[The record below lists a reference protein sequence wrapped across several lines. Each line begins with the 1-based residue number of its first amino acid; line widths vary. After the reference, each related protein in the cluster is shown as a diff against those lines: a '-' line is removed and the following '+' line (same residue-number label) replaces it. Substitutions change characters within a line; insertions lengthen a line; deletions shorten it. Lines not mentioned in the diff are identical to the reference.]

1 MPEFRSNERLA
12 NLCPSAVNRF
22 GHQLKTSLI
31 QNWYYHYI
39 DYDGLKDAL
48 KTDYVT
54 QPTKDNPK
62 PKRKPWTEED
72 EQAFVKQLEAEL
84 DKVFTFQKVKS
95 QEIVK
100 RIKASEAEVNNV
112 VAQADEHQ
120 QAPNEPRSGQ
130 DDVTLEEDFMLL
142 EEDLSD
148 IIADVHDLARFTQL
162 NYTGFQKIIK
172 KHDKSTSWH
181 LKPVFAA
188 RLRAKPFFKDNY
200 DAFIVKL
207 SRLYDLVRTRG
218 NPTKGDSAAGGGQ
231 QNFVRQTTKY
241 WVHPDNITELKL
253 IILKVRISS
262 KEYFINSML
271 TSYPSTYLYLSS
283 IQAKNSR
290 KRILPFHLSTTITRT
305 RGNCTKDV

>member
-1 MPEFRSNERLA
+1 M
-12 NLCPSAVNRF
+12 
-22 GHQLKTSLI
+22 
-31 QNWYYHYI
+31 
-39 DYDGLKDAL
+39 
-48 KTDYVT
+48 
-54 QPTKDNPK
+54 
-62 PKRKPWTEED
+62 
-72 EQAFVKQLEAEL
+72 

-100 RIKASEAEVNNV
+100 RIRASEQEVNNV
-112 VAQADEHQ
+112 VSQADQ
-120 QAPNEPRSGQ
+120 QASDEPHSGQ
-130 DDVTLEEDFMLL
+130 ADVSLEEDFMLL

-148 IIADVHDLARFTQL
+148 VIADVHDLARFTQL

-172 KHDKSTSWH
+172 KHDVCTTNALVRRDRANKAQKQTTWH

-218 NPTKGDSAAGGGQ
+218 NPIVGDSSAGGGQ

-253 IILKVRISS
+253 IILKV
-262 KEYFINSML
+262 
-271 TSYPSTYLYLSS
+271 
-283 IQAKNSR
+283 
-290 KRILPFHLSTTITRT
+290 
-305 RGNCTKDV
+305 